1 MERFKSSLSAIFVL
15 LIIGLILE
23 GIARY
28 WSGGFIII
36 VSVVVIY
43 LVYKL
48 IQYCRNKRVPTVEK
62 ALGIIAT
69 ISVVAVVVLVS
80 VLLLKPDIFTINP
93 AIGELSK
100 NIKYVAVMYGVVLFV
115 VIIAFSISNILGL
128 VFLALG
134 CVISFSDII
143 KMFQATPPAILIVSG
158 LMLVVCARSIIKMIK
173 KPIATS
179 TEETPHAAEYEAGER
194 MSKDERIDIDSMSG
208 PDFERFCADL
218 LRIHGYTDIYLT
230 PASGDHGIDITA
242 EKDSLKWGFQCKRW
256 SDTKVDNTTVAQ
268 TYTGKALYDC
278 DIVAI
283 ITTSGFT
290 RQAESEAKQ
299 LGVKLWGRNRVKE
312 LMRKLE
318 DRERYYFSRV
328 A

>member
-1 MERFKSSLSAIFVL
+1 MIMFVL
-15 LIIGLILE
+15 LFCLYIGLIMMIF
-23 GIARY
+23 GDFYGPPIICA
-28 WSGGFIII
+28 SII
-36 VSVVVIY
+36 VFA
-43 LVYKL
+43 L
-48 IQYCRNKRVPTVEK
+48 ISIWLLRKSKR
-62 ALGIIAT
+62 
-69 ISVVAVVVLVS
+69 
-80 VLLLKPDIFTINP
+80 
-93 AIGELSK
+93 K
-100 NIKYVAVMYGVVLFV
+100 NN
-115 VIIAFSISNILGL
+115 SN
-128 VFLALG
+128 
-134 CVISFSDII
+134 
-143 KMFQATPPAILIVSG
+143 TN
-158 LMLVVCARSIIKMIK
+158 
-173 KPIATS
+173 
-179 TEETPHAAEYEAGER
+179 AAEILVT
-194 MSKDERIDIDSMSG
+194 DEEHKAQEFDEYSTAEESRIDVDSMSG

-268 TYTGKALYDC
+268 TYTGKALYEC

-312 LMRKLE
+312 LMQKLE